1 VCNNFGLYTLL
12 TALPTFFHDVYR
24 FDIKSNGLVSSL
36 PYLGLWIITLLSG
49 RTADVFI
56 SKGILSIT
64 NTRRLFNT
72 LGFSTAGFFLVL
84 TGYSTTW
91 QNAVAFVC
99 LSVSC
104 SGFAQAG
111 YQVNHLDVAPLYAGL
126 LMGFT
131 NTLATIP
138 GLVGPIMAES
148 IAHSDSDIDKLRI
161 EWRAVF
167 FLLAGTYLF
176 GAVVYVT
183 LVSGEKQSWADGY
196 THPGKQEDYEF
207 TQLHKQRKGSHTVP
221 HSNEPN
227 VDSTAT
233 DLESE

>member
-1 VCNNFGLYTLL
+1 MAVSPALSLL
-12 TALPTFFHDVYR
+12 TVVCSA
-24 FDIKSNGLVSSL
+24 
-36 PYLGLWIITLLSG
+36 
-49 RTADVFI
+49 
-56 SKGILSIT
+56 
-64 NTRRLFNT
+64 
-72 LGFSTAGFFLVL
+72 GFSTAGFFLVL

-148 IAHSDSDIDKLRI
+148 IAHSDSVRCDISYTYTSCNLFETSLFQDIDKLRI